1 MAIRMMAGAIWAAA
15 ATAAVVE
22 QEAQT
27 SDGPTTR
34 PDGEGYRPPRTVRE
48 RGGGDAR
55 PVQSARPWPS
65 HVLRSATTETDPSCS
80 R

>member
-1 MAIRMMAGAIWAAA
+1 MAIRTMAGTA
-15 ATAAVVE
+15 ATAAAVD

-27 SDGPTTR
+27 RDGQTAR
-34 PDGEGYRPPRTVRE
+34 PEGGGYRPLRTVRE
-48 RGGGDAR
+48 RGGGVAR